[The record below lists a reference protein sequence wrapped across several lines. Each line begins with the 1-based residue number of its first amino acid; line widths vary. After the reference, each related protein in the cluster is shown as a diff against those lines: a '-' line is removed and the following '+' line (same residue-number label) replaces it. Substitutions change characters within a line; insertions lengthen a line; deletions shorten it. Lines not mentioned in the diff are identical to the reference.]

1 MSNIIERLREK
12 SEGARR
18 MIAVGTSFALT
29 LVIGFVWI
37 STAFPGVVP
46 GSPAV
51 AQSGSGST
59 NSKTQ
64 TAQVL
69 QAQETGPIKAF
80 GQNVAQSF
88 AAVKDQWNS
97 IATYFSETSYDA
109 GNELQDLETLSP
121 EEAEAEQKTTT
132 F

>member
-1 MSNIIERLREK
+1 MSNIIESLREK

-18 MIAVGTSFALT
+18 MIAVGVSFALT

-37 STAFPGVVP
+37 STTFPGVVP

-51 AQSGSGST
+51 AQSGSA
-59 NSKTQ
+59 NSKSQ

-69 QAQETGPIKAF
+69 QVQETGPLKAF

-88 AAVKDQWNS
+88 SAVKDQWDS
-97 IATYFSETSYDA
+97 ISTYFSETSYDA